1 MSNFFF
7 ISKKNIQKNNFQF
20 DSDES
25 HHLINVMRLKIGAEI
40 CFTDGEGNSYIGS
53 ISSFDNDIVSGN
65 ILDTHNNK
73 NELSYHIHLGLPVI
87 KKSRIKIA
95 IEKSVESGVKQITPL
110 SLERSIRQNISIE
123 RLNSISKSAVKQSM
137 RSIVPV
143 INPVS
148 SLSDWYDPN
157 ALNIACIIGADKRLS
172 GFKDQILKS
181 VNDKKKICLLIGP
194 EGDFSNKEKEFIYDN
209 KFIKVS
215 LGNTIL
221 RTETAIISVL
231 SILNELIEYE

>member
-7 ISKKNIQKNNFQF
+7 ISKNNIQKNNFQF

-25 HHLINVMRLKIGAEI
+25 HHLINVMRLNIGSEI
-40 CFTDGEGNSYIGS
+40 YFTDGEGGSYTGS
-53 ISSFDNDIVSGN
+53 ISSLDNDIVSGN
-65 ILDTHNNK
+65 ILDVHKNK
-73 NELSYHIHLGLPVI
+73 NELNYHIHLGLPVI

-95 IEKSVESGVKQITPL
+95 IEKSVESGVKEITPL
-110 SLERSIRQNISIE
+110 SLERSVKQNISIE
-123 RLNSISKSAVKQSM
+123 RLSAISKSAVKQSM
-137 RSIVPV
+137 RSIIPA
-143 INPVS
+143 INPTS
-148 SLSDWYDPN
+148 CLSDWYDSD
-157 ALNIACIIGADKRLS
+157 ALNIACVIGSDKRLS
-172 GFKDQILKS
+172 SFRDEIVKS

-194 EGDFSNKEKEFIYDN
+194 EGDFSNQEKEFIYDN

>member
-73 NELSYHIHLGLPVI
+73 NELNYHIHLGLPVI

-95 IEKSVESGVKQITPL
+95 IEKSVESGVKEITPL
-110 SLERSIRQNISIE
+110 SLERSIKQNISTE
-123 RLNSISKSAVKQSM
+123 RLNSISRSAVKQSM
-137 RSIVPV
+137 RSIIPV

-148 SLSDWYDPN
+148 SLSDWYDPD
-157 ALNIACIIGADKRLS
+157 ALNIACIISADKRLT
-172 GFKDQILKS
+172 GFKNEILKS
-181 VNDKKKICLLIGP
+181 VNDGKKICLLIGP

>member
-7 ISKKNIQKNNFQF
+7 INKKNIQQNNFHF

-25 HHLINVMRLKIGAEI
+25 HHLINVMRMKIGSEI
-40 CFTDGEGNSYIGS
+40 YFTDGKGSSYIGS

-65 ILDTHNNK
+65 ILKVHNNK
-73 NELSYHIHLGLPVI
+73 NELNYHIHLGLPVI

-95 IEKSVESGVKQITPL
+95 IEKSVESGVKEITPL
-110 SLERSIRQNISIE
+110 FLQRSIKQNISTE
-123 RLNSISKSAVKQSM
+123 RLNSISRSAVKQSM
-137 RSIVPV
+137 RSIIPV

-148 SLSDWYDPN
+148 SLSDWYDPD
-157 ALNIACIIGADKRLS
+157 ALNIACIISADKRLT
-172 GFKDQILKS
+172 GFKNEILKS
-181 VNDKKKICLLIGP
+181 VNDGKKICLLIGP

-209 KFIKVS
+209 KFIKVR

>member
-7 ISKKNIQKNNFQF
+7 INRKNIQKNNFQF

-25 HHLINVMRLKIGAEI
+25 HHLINVMRLKIGSEI
-40 CFTDGEGNSYIGS
+40 HFTDGEVGSYIGLV
-53 ISSFDNDIVSGN
+53 SSFDNDIVSGN
-65 ILDTHNNK
+65 ILNVYKNK
-73 NELSYHIHLGLPVI
+73 NELKYHLHLGLPLI

-95 IEKSVESGVKQITPL
+95 IEKSVESGVKEITPL
-110 SLERSIRQNISIE
+110 SLERSIKQNISLK

-137 RSIVPV
+137 RSIIPT
-143 INPVS
+143 INPMS
-148 SLSDWYDPN
+148 SLVEWYNPD
-157 ALNIACIIGADKRLS
+157 ALNIACIIGADTRLTV
-172 GFKDQILKS
+172 FKNEILEF
-181 VNDKKKICLLIGP
+181 VNNKKKICLLIGP